1 MLRRNI
7 DCPYPARPLNHRAA
21 RTVRTAPPWAWT
33 SSPPARN
40 PPDEINVIIEIPKNA
55 EPVKYEV
62 DKASG
67 AIFVDRILSTPMR
80 YPCNYGYVPHTL
92 CGDGDPA
99 DVLVILPLPLI
110 PGSVIRCRPV
120 GVLKMTDEAGDDE
133 KILAVPVDKVFAGYS
148 HIDDIGEVPQH
159 WLERIG
165 HFFEHYKDLEK
176 GKWVKLDGWGG
187 ADDAKRDPGRV
198 DERYDGT
205 PARTSRTSDRRQPT
219 RQARR
224 VRGASSPVDRSPRVG
239 QRDGEHHRAQ
249 HAHEHGCR

>member
-1 MLRRNI
+1 MGLELVASGRDLPN
-7 DCPYPARPLNHRAA
+7 
-21 RTVRTAPPWAWT
+21 
-33 SSPPARN
+33 
-40 PPDEINVIIEIPKNA
+40 EINVVIEIPKDA

-62 DKASG
+62 DKDTG

-120 GVLKMTDEAGDDE
+120 GVLKMTDEAGSDE
-133 KILAVPVDKVFAGYS
+133 KLLAVPVDKVFAGYT
-148 HIDDIGEVPQH
+148 HIQDIAQVSGH

-176 GKWVKLDGWGG
+176 GKWVKLDGWG
-187 ADDAKRDPGRV
+187 DAKTAKEILMESV
-198 DERYDGT
+198 ARYN
-205 PARTSRTSDRRQPT
+205 ASDDKPKF
-219 RQARR
+219 
-224 VRGASSPVDRSPRVG
+224 
-239 QRDGEHHRAQ
+239 
-249 HAHEHGCR
+249 